1 MTTRYTTQ
9 AQMTPGK
16 KRRAEAV
23 VESKTA
29 NFVPDAQFAAIVR
42 HRETA
47 WRQLTNTL
55 EIYKYV
61 YNITQL

>member
-1 MTTRYTTQ
+1 MTTRYTTP

-29 NFVPDAQFAAIVR
+29 NFVPDAQFAAIVYMYDT
-42 HRETA
+42 EK
-47 WRQLTNTL
+47 QLGGN
-55 EIYKYV
+55 
-61 YNITQL
+61 